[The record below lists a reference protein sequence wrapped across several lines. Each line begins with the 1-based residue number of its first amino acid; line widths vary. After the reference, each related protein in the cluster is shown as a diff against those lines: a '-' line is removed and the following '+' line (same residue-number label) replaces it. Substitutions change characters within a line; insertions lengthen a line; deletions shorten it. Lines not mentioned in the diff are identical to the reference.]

1 MRCWRDHRCAGGR
14 VGGRP
19 RGASASRG
27 FTVVELLV
35 VLGVLTAILAVAV
48 PAAGWAL
55 RRSRTAAT
63 EVLLGTLSASLQAFR
78 ADVGYLPPVLADPG
92 LMPDGTPGALP
103 GTFGWSRDAVA
114 APQLPPADEPASGP
128 RQDAWSSDDLLS
140 VQAWCST
147 TALAEYLV
155 GPGDRSQDGFG
166 AVLGADGALPAGD
179 SPGSRE
185 FPSVGIRHPGAD
197 GVWGAHSAPRPG
209 MPADGRF
216 RSRCLAATVAPGGP
230 GDPSEANGNGRSAR
244 QDPSHLVG
252 PRLGP
257 YFDPGSPGVEL
268 GGLVAIGAGGVPV
281 VARIGEPSWN
291 DGLSRVIL
299 DPFGG
304 PVVYYRRGHRPG
316 DPRSVDRRFSL
327 ADVVPIRPA
336 TFAPGEAIDAARDAA
351 GDPSASRAAAAAEF
365 ALLSFGPDRSWHPLV
380 RADPDGRNE
389 DNIVSLGR

>member
-1 MRCWRDHRCAGGR
+1 MRSWRD
-14 VGGRP
+14 P
-19 RGASASRG
+19 SACLARRAAPVPRG
-27 FTVVELLV
+27 FTIVELLV
-35 VLGVLTAILAVAV
+35 VLGVLAALLAVAAAAAGWAMRRARTASTEALLETLAVAV
-48 PAAGWAL
+48 HSF
-55 RRSRTAAT
+55 RS
-63 EVLLGTLSASLQAFR
+63 
-78 ADVGYLPPVLADPG
+78 DVGYLPPVLADPG

-114 APQLPPADEPASGP
+114 APQLPPADDPSSGP
-128 RQDAWSSDDLLS
+128 RQDAWSPDDLLS

-147 TALAEYLV
+147 TSLAEYLV

-166 AVLGADGALPAGD
+166 VVLGGDGALPAAAD

-185 FPSVGIRHPGAD
+185 LPSVGIRHPGAD
-197 GVWGAHSAPRPG
+197 GVWGACTAPRPG

-216 RSRCLAATVAPGGP
+216 RSRCLAATSAPGGP
-230 GDPSEANGNGRSAR
+230 GDPSEANGNGRSSR
-244 QDPSHLVG
+244 QDPSRLVG
-252 PRLGP
+252 PRIGP
-257 YFDPGSPGVEL
+257 YLDPGASGLEL
-268 GGLVAIGAGGVPV
+268 GGLVAIGAGGIPV
-281 VARIGEPSWN
+281 VARIGDPGWN

-351 GDPSASRAAAAAEF
+351 GDPSASRAAASAEF

-389 DNIVSLGR
+389 DNVVSLSR